1 MRLAPPA
8 LVCVTSLLVL
18 GASSCF
24 GCDDPQ
30 PLLTES
36 SDATAD
42 TGTRDSVVRDTGP
55 WDTGWRDTGGEL
67 LGRTCERIV
76 TGFKC
81 PTLEPKVGQSVCTDA
96 MLEQFLSCFSPDWS
110 SIKCSAAQ
118 KAFPECNKCVLGE
131 WLAEDRFD
139 VAACVVAVA
148 PKSVCAVAVGCAL
161 ACRDAACP
169 PTVCDQTPGSG
180 IRGGSEYEDCLLTV
194 ESAGSSTKPKGAC
207 YEVAAKDYAIC
218 AASPDLAVCFPKVKR
233 DLLPFYRG
241 ACRDGGDWSHA
252 IEATDAGSDALDAP
266 TADVMDGATDSVTD
280 APTDT

>member
-24 GCDDPQ
+24 GCDEPQ
-30 PLLTES
+30 PLLVDG

-42 TGTRDSVVRDTGP
+42 SGMRDSVARDTGV
-55 WDTGWRDTGGEL
+55 WDTGWRDTGGEWF
-67 LGRTCERIV
+67 GRTCEQIV

-96 MLEQFLSCFSPDWS
+96 MLEQFSSCFGADAS
-110 SIKCSAAQ
+110 STKCSAAQ
-118 KAFPECNKCVLGE
+118 KNFPECSKCVLGE
-131 WLAEDRFD
+131 WLAEDRID

-148 PKSVCAVAVGCAL
+148 PKDVCAVAVGCAL

-169 PTVCDQTPGSG
+169 RAICDETPGSG
-180 IRGGSEYEDCLLTV
+180 MRGDSEYEDCLLTV

-218 AASPDLAVCFPKVKR
+218 AVRPDLAVCFPKAKS

-252 IEATDAGSDALDAP
+252 TEATDAGSDASEGGTDA
-266 TADVMDGATDSVTD
+266 ATDSTTD